1 MCWKGTLSHQSH
13 GEMQNE
19 KKELLGIYTFYT
31 SSQPPGDS
39 GSSRRVEGIYEKFG
53 QFIIEVIFGSM
64 ELLWPPKKEEY
75 RKKIGFKRQFLKC
88 LTVNG

>member
-53 QFIIEVIFGSM
+53 HH
-64 ELLWPPKKEEY
+64 L
-75 RKKIGFKRQFLKC
+75 
-88 LTVNG
+88 